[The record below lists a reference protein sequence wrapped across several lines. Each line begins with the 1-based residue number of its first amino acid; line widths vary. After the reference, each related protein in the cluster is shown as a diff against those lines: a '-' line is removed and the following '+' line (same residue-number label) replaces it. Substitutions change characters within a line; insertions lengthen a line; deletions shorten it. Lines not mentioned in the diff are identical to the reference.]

1 MGEVNAIIYLK
12 EGEPE
17 KGWGYTRWVL
27 DVDQGHGPVQEDVQ
41 IVCAESSQRY
51 MSREE
56 AMQEAKARIK
66 VKIEKECGSLPYSQV
81 HWNAKSSK

>member
-1 MGEVNAIIYLK
+1 MGGVNATIYLK
-12 EGEPE
+12 EEEPE

-27 DVDQGHGPVQEDVQ
+27 DVGKGQGPVQEDVQ

-66 VKIEKECGSLPYSQV
+66 VKIEKECGSLPDSQV

>member
-1 MGEVNAIIYLK
+1 MGEVNATIYLK

-27 DVDQGHGPVQEDVQ
+27 DVGKGQGPVQEDVQ

-66 VKIEKECGSLPYSQV
+66 VKIEKECGCLPDSQV
-81 HWNAKSSK
+81 HWNARSSK

>member
-1 MGEVNAIIYLK
+1 MGEVNATIYLK
-12 EGEPE
+12 EREPE
-17 KGWGYTRWVL
+17 KGWGYTHWVL
-27 DVDQGHGPVQEDVQ
+27 DVGKGQGPIQEDVQ

-66 VKIEKECGSLPYSQV
+66 VKIEKECGSLAESQV
-81 HWNAKSSK
+81 QWHVKTSK